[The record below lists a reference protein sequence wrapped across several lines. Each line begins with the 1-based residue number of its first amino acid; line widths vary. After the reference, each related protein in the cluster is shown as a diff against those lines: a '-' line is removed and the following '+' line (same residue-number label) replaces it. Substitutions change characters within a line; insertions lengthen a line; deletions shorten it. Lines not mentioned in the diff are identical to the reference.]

1 MKKLENKTV
10 FITGGLSGIGK
21 ACAIAAAKEGGNIVI
36 ADMNS
41 ADNKST
47 MAEITSIN
55 TKAIFIEC
63 DVSVFTHLQVAI
75 QKTVDTFGTL
85 DVALNDAGIGGEAN
99 KIGEMTEHAWLKV
112 INVNLNGV
120 FNSMHHELL
129 QMSKQKNGII
139 VNIASILAKVYR
151 DRQLLDL
158 DKLYPQYGFA
168 QHKGY
173 PTKMHIAALQKYGPI
188 TEHRRSFGPVF
199 NLLQLQVPA

>member
-41 ADNKST
+41 ADNKSA

-129 QMSKQKNGII
+129 QMSKQKYGVI
-139 VNIASILAKVYR
+139 VNIASILAKV
-151 DRQLLDL
+151 
-158 DKLYPQYGFA
+158 GFLGSS
-168 QHKGY
+168 HY
-173 PTKMHIAALQKYGPI
+173 VAAKHGMIGLTQTAVLEYA
-188 TEHRRSFGPVF
+188 TEGI
-199 NLLQLQVPA
+199 